1 MYSTKNIPKKSQSV
15 IDMLRQQALQ
25 NADAA
30 LQELQYLTSAIA
42 TYKEALSD
50 SLDISL
56 EKADIIYKYK
66 TQPTMGAYSLP
77 AVMASTVASYD
88 INEIKKDNTRIEE
101 LGNNEEEASSQRE
114 LYYKMIIGN
123 FNDLTKRVKRIATNN
138 VSINAFLEQLLKA
151 EQM

>member
-1 MYSTKNIPKKSQSV
+1 MYSTKNIPKKSQSI

-66 TQPTMGAYSLP
+66 TKPTMGAYNLP
-77 AVMASTVASYD
+77 AVMASTVAAYD

-123 FNDLTKRVKRIATNN
+123 FNDLTKRVKRISTNN
-138 VSINAFLEQLLKA
+138 VSINAFLEQLVKA
-151 EQM
+151 EQQ